1 MSKGQFL
8 VDCHRAEVQIKTESA
23 QAPVTLKTIAREV
36 GVSIATVS
44 AVLNGKARERR
55 ITRETESKIQVAIR
69 ELNYKPNFFATQL
82 KQTASKLLVLCMQNI
97 RDMHSSITGESF
109 AQQAEE
115 RGYHVLLSTSLSRLL
130 RSDGT
135 RELALNRVD
144 VPGGVTGMAV
154 VSHAAQQLPLQRL
167 QTWLNRGIEVVAV
180 EHRFDDPR
188 ISHVLTNEFHG
199 GYVACKHLC
208 EQGARNIWIL
218 GGYQRPPFSYT
229 VGGYLAAAQEAG
241 VPQPSVLWSD
251 PNSSSW
257 ADAGYQAIK
266 RALADGLP
274 RPDGLLG
281 VGGRLVMAGIH
292 ALVEDGLMPRRDFLV
307 VSYHSGDLGLY
318 FNPPL
323 STVDPPTED
332 AGRAAADL
340 LIDTIEGKRLRGQT
354 LYFEPELTIRESSD
368 QRLGS

>member
-1 MSKGQFL
+1 M
-8 VDCHRAEVQIKTESA
+8 
-23 QAPVTLKTIAREV
+23 TLKTIAREV

-55 ITRETESKIQVAIR
+55 ITRETESRIQIAIR
-69 ELNYKPNFFATQL
+69 QLNYKPNFFATQL

-109 AQQAEE
+109 AKQAEK
-115 RGYHVLLSTSLSRLL
+115 RGYHVLLSTSLSHER
-130 RSDGT
+130 DGAGLHDPT
-135 RELALNRVD
+135 LSQTD
-144 VPGGVTGMAV
+144 IPGGVTGMAV
-154 VSHAAQQLPLQRL
+154 VSHAAQEIPLQRL
-167 QTWLNRGIEVVAV
+167 QAWLKRGIEVVAV

-188 ISHVLTNEFHG
+188 VSHVLTNEFHG
-199 GYVACKHLC
+199 GYVACKHIC

-218 GGYQRPPFSYT
+218 AGHQRPPFSYT

-241 VPQPSVLWSD
+241 VSQPQVLWSEQNA
-251 PNSSSW
+251 PW

-266 RALADGLP
+266 RALADGRP

-292 ALVEDGLMPRRDFLV
+292 ALVEHGLMPRQDFLV

-354 LYFEPELTIRESSD
+354 LYFEPELTIRDSSN